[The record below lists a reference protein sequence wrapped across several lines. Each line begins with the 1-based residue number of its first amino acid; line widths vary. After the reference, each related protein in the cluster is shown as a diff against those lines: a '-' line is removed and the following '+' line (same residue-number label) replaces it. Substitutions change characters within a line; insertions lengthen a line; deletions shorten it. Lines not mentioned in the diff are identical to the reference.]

1 MDCCQLADYWLRKP
15 GLNDLPK
22 PQRASVCER
31 DLALHFPSIRPELR
45 ARVALKQM
53 LLGPAHVLQTR
64 VGFIHER
71 VAYDLK
77 MPQPA

>member
-22 PQRASVCER
+22 PQRASMCER
-31 DLALHFPSIRPELR
+31 DLELRFPSMTPELR
-45 ARVALKQM
+45 ARVALKRM
-53 LLGPAHVLQTR
+53 FLGPAHVLQTR
-64 VGFIHER
+64 VGFIDER

-77 MPQPA
+77 MP